1 VPTKLP
7 PETATAAAP
16 PSAPQGGPLFGSPVL
31 TIMVTALVLFLP
43 TVFFGI
49 PSGHDFEFHM
59 NSWMEVLGQ
68 WRLGILYPRWAA
80 LAHFGY
86 GEARFIFYPPMSWTL
101 GAALG
106 SFLPWWIVPTVYEW
120 IALTL
125 AGCSMFLLARRFM
138 LRRDATFA
146 AALYAANPY
155 HIVSVYW
162 RSAFAEL
169 LVSALLPLLLL
180 VLLRAED
187 KENDRSTV
195 LSLALIVAAAWL
207 TNVPGAVMVTYSLA
221 LLLIVRA
228 IARRSLRPLVLGAM
242 AMLLGLSLAAFYVVP
257 VLYEQKWIEIAQV
270 LSLGVRPQDNFI
282 FTFLDNPDHDRFNLL
297 ISLVSVAE
305 IVLMAIFW
313 FLSRDWRT
321 RAPELWSMLTA
332 WWVASALL
340 LTSVSFLLYRFL
352 PEMRYVQLPLRWLLC
367 LNVGFTLLVTMGT
380 RRWPVRAIACVS
392 MLAVLAFMW
401 HRIQPPW
408 WDDAGDVAEMLDH
421 QHDGSGYEG
430 IDEYVPNGVDIY
442 ELKQDAR
449 HVTFQGNGGSRIR
462 IIEWGP
468 ESKSFSANVSQPGK
482 LVLKLFNYP
491 AWNVEVNHRPVP
503 SGQLPVTGQMVIPLE
518 AGDHQ
523 VQVAFAHTR
532 DRQIGGLISFGTGIL
547 IAALV
552 PYKRRNLSPS

>member
-1 VPTKLP
+1 VPTKRQ
-7 PETATAAAP
+7 PETQAAADSLP
-16 PSAPQGGPLFGSPVL
+16 APQGGPLFGFPVL
-31 TIMVTALVLFLP
+31 TITVTALALFLP
-43 TVFFGI
+43 TLFFGI
-49 PSGHDFEFHM
+49 PSGHDFEFHL
-59 NSWMEVLGQ
+59 NSWMEVLSQ

-80 LAHFGY
+80 LAHFGH
-86 GEARFIFYPPMSWTL
+86 GEARFIFYPPVSWSL

-106 SFLPWWIVPTVYEW
+106 SFLPWWIVPAVYEW

-125 AGCSMFLLARRFM
+125 AGCSMFLLARSFM
-138 LRRDATFA
+138 QRRDATFA
-146 AALYAANPY
+146 AALYTANPY
-155 HIVSVYW
+155 HIVNVYW

-180 VLLRAED
+180 VLLRPK
-187 KENDRSTV
+187 KEDRSSV
-195 LSLALIVAAAWL
+195 LSLGLIVAAAWM

-221 LLLIVRA
+221 LLLVVQA
-228 IARRSLRPLVLGAM
+228 IARRSLRPLAIGAM
-242 AMLLGLSLAAFYVVP
+242 SMLLGLALAAFYVVP

-270 LSLGVRPQDNFI
+270 LSPGVRPQDNFI
-282 FTFLDNPDHDRFNLL
+282 FTFLNNPDHDRFNLL

-313 FLSRDWRT
+313 FLRRGRRT
-321 RAPELWSMLTA
+321 QAPELWPLLTA

-367 LNVGFTLLVTMGT
+367 LNVGFALLVTMAT
-380 RRWPVRAIACVS
+380 PRWLLRAMACLAI
-392 MLAVLAFMW
+392 LAVLAFVW

-421 QHDGSGYEG
+421 QRDGSGYEG
-430 IDEYVPNGVDIY
+430 IDEYVPNGVDVY
-442 ELKQDAR
+442 EIKQDAR
-449 HVTFQGNGGSRIR
+449 RVTFQGDGVSRIR
-462 IIEWGP
+462 IAQWGP

-491 AWNVEVNHRPVP
+491 AWKVEVDHRPVP
-503 SGQLPVTGQMVIPLE
+503 TGQFPVTGQMVLPVE

-523 VQVAFAHTR
+523 VQLTFIRTR
-532 DRQIGGLISFGTGIL
+532 DRQLGGLISFGTVIL
-547 IAALV
+547 ILALV